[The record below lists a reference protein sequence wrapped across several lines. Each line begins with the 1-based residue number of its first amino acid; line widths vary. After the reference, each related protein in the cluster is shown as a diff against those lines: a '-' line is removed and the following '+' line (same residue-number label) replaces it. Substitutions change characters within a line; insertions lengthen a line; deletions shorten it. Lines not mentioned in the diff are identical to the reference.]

1 MKDLDS
7 LITIY
12 KKTSSRYEKLFI
24 LYKID
29 RCLLYYSNK
38 ALDLEFEY
46 YNNFLDNEL
55 SILVKNKKKIFKIRF
70 KIVYLIYDINYINI
84 SLPEN
89 VSEKLDFWALL
100 KMNSKGKTL
109 KYMGLSISNFK
120 IVNYLF
126 PTAILW
132 SSAKPLEKN
141 IFELA
146 ELLYEEKPGYKN
158 FVELL
163 EISRKIN
170 M

>member
-7 LITIY
+7 LMAIY
-12 KKTSSRYEKLFI
+12 TKTSSRYEKLFI

-38 ALDLEFEY
+38 AVDYEFEY
-46 YNNFLDNEL
+46 YNNFLENEL

-70 KIVYLIYDINYINI
+70 KIAYLIYDINYINI

-100 KMNSKGKTL
+100 KINSKGKTL
-109 KYMGLSISNFK
+109 RYIGLSISNFK
-120 IVNYLF
+120 YINYYF
-126 PTAILW
+126 PSAILW

-146 ELLYEEKPGYKN
+146 ELLYKEKPGYKN
-158 FVELL
+158 FEQLL

>member
-7 LITIY
+7 LITIF

-24 LYKID
+24 LFKID

-38 ALDLEFEY
+38 ALDIDFEY
-46 YNNFLDNEL
+46 YNNFLYNEL
-55 SILVKNKKKIFKIRF
+55 SLLVKNKKKILKIRF
-70 KIVYLIYDINYINI
+70 KIAYLIYDINYINI

-89 VSEKLDFWALL
+89 VNEKLDFWALF
-100 KMNSKGKTL
+100 KTNSKGKTL
-109 KYMGLSISNFK
+109 GYMRLSISNFK
-120 IVNYLF
+120 NINYLF

-158 FVELL
+158 FEQLL

>member
-29 RCLLYYSNK
+29 RCILYYSNK
-38 ALDLEFEY
+38 ALDIDFEY

-55 SILVKNKKKIFKIRF
+55 SLLVKNKKKIFKIRF
-70 KIVYLIYDINYINI
+70 KIAYLIYDINYINI

-89 VSEKLDFWALL
+89 VNEKLDFWALL
-100 KMNSKGKTL
+100 KTNSKGKTL
-109 KYMGLSISNFK
+109 GYKRLSISNFK
-120 IVNYLF
+120 NINYLF

-141 IFELA
+141 IFELV

-158 FVELL
+158 FEQLL